1 MMSLSQATMSTS
13 KSQKIEPF
21 QIRQGMLA
29 LELGST
35 DNKTLEYLDFL
46 TGQVPTGAIYFL
58 HVLPR
63 FDVLNSMLGRE
74 AEGMI
79 SNYEIN
85 DEVVTKMDREIRARM
100 STHEGMHVEFDVK
113 EGSPLEQLLEDA
125 KDVNADLVIIGQKS
139 GVSRHGI
146 LAKNLARRA
155 PGNTLIVPDRS
166 KVQLKRILVPID
178 FSPHSINAMRNAL
191 ALNESLETP
200 AEIVAV
206 NIYEMPNLSVYKIQR
221 TRAQFEK
228 MLRKDHEEAF
238 EAFLNTH
245 FPDQKEQIR
254 IELIMQEAP
263 GIAQYL
269 MEFATAEEADMIV
282 MGAKG
287 HSKVELLLLG
297 SVTEKLL
304 AINEYIPTLVVK

>member
-1 MMSLSQATMSTS
+1 MNTS

-35 DNKTLEYLDFL
+35 DSKTLEYLDFL
-46 TGQVPTGAIYFL
+46 TNQVPTGAIYFL

-63 FDVLNSMLGRE
+63 FDVLNSMLGRQG
-74 AEGMI
+74 EGMV
-79 SNYEIN
+79 SKYEIN
-85 DEVVTKMDREIRARM
+85 DEVVAKMEEEIRTRM
-100 STHEGMHVEFDVK
+100 STHEGMHVQFDVK
-113 EGSPLEQLLEDA
+113 EGAPLEQLLEDA
-125 KDVNADLVIIGQKS
+125 KDVQSDLVIIGQKS

-155 PGNTLIVPDRS
+155 PGNTLIVPDQS
-166 KVQLKRILVPID
+166 KVRLKRILVPID
-178 FSPHSINAMRNAL
+178 FSQNSIDAMHTAL
-191 ALNESLETP
+191 SLNESLEEP
-200 AEIVAV
+200 AEVVAV

-245 FPDQKEQIR
+245 FPDHKDQIR

-263 GIAQYL
+263 GIAQYV
-269 MEFATAEEADMIV
+269 MDFADEQEADMII

-304 AINEYIPTLVVK
+304 AINEHIPTLVVK

>member
-1 MMSLSQATMSTS
+1 MNTS
-13 KSQKIEPF
+13 KSQKVEPF

-35 DNKTLEYLDFL
+35 DSKTLEYLDYL
-46 TGQVPTGAIYFL
+46 TNQVPTGAIYFL

-74 AEGMI
+74 GDGKV

-85 DEVVTKMDREIRARM
+85 DEVVAKMEAEIRARM
-100 STHEGMHVEFDVK
+100 STHEGMHVQFDVK
-113 EGSPLEQLLEDA
+113 EGAPLEQLLEDA
-125 KDVNADLVIIGQKS
+125 KDVQSDLVIIGQKS

-155 PGNTLIVPDRS
+155 PGNTLIVPDQS

-178 FSPHSINAMRNAL
+178 FSQNSIDAMRTAL
-191 ALNESLETP
+191 SLNESLEQP

-221 TRAQFEK
+221 TREQFEK

-245 FPDQKEQIR
+245 FPDHKDQIR

-269 MEFATAEEADMIV
+269 MDFANEQEADMIV

-304 AINEYIPTLVVK
+304 AVNEHIPTLVVK

>member
-1 MMSLSQATMSTS
+1 MNTS

-35 DNKTLEYLDFL
+35 DSKTLEYLDFL
-46 TGQVPTGAIYFL
+46 TNQVPTGAIYFL

-63 FDVLNSMLGRE
+63 FDVLNSMLGRQG
-74 AEGMI
+74 EGMV

-85 DEVVTKMDREIRARM
+85 DEVVAKMEEEIRTRM
-100 STHEGMHVEFDVK
+100 STHEGMHVQFDVK
-113 EGSPLEQLLEDA
+113 EGAPLEQLLEDA
-125 KDVNADLVIIGQKS
+125 KDVQSDLVIIGQKS

-155 PGNTLIVPDRS
+155 PGNTLIVPDQS
-166 KVQLKRILVPID
+166 KVQLRRILVPID
-178 FSPHSINAMRNAL
+178 FSQHSINAMRTAL
-191 ALNESLETP
+191 SLNESLEQP

-245 FPDQKEQIR
+245 FPDHKDQIR

-263 GIAQYL
+263 GIAQYV
-269 MEFATAEEADMIV
+269 MDFADEQEADMII

-304 AINEYIPTLVVK
+304 AINEHIPTLVVK